1 MTPFEGD
8 GVWLRC
14 ALHAHTTNSDGEMA
28 PDMLVRHY
36 EWAGFDVLAI
46 TDHWV
51 RTKERSTRKLLVIPS
66 TELNAQ
72 AGGPEH
78 DAHVLALG
86 VEADPVVPDGAF
98 AALPEVVSWGTEH
111 GGVPYLA
118 HTYWSGLRTDQWE
131 DCRGLVGIEVWNAGC
146 ELEIGRGDASLHW
159 DEALERGRT
168 LFALATDDSH
178 HPGFD
183 SGFAWTM
190 VRAAEKTQEA
200 VLEALR
206 VGRFYGSTGPAI
218 HSVSVDDATVTV
230 ECTPAA
236 SVTLVS
242 SRARGARANAGRL
255 GYPKS
260 AEILA
265 RDTAGLITAV
275 RLERPYNVPFG
286 RVEVADADGRR
297 AWTNPLWTAAT
308 P

>member
-14 ALHAHTTNSDGEMA
+14 ALHAHTTNSDGELA

-36 EWAGFDVLAI
+36 DWAGFDVLAI

-51 RTKERSTRKLLVIPS
+51 RTVERSTKRLLVIPS

-86 VEADPVVPDGAF
+86 VEADPVIPENEF
-98 AALPEVVSWGTEH
+98 APLPEVVGWIDQN
-111 GGVPYLA
+111 GGVPYIA
-118 HTYWSGLRTDQWE
+118 HTYWSGLRADQWE
-131 DCRGLVGIEVWNAGC
+131 DCPGLVGIEVWNAGC
-146 ELEIGRGDASLHW
+146 ELEIGRGDSTLHW
-159 DEALERGRT
+159 DEALERGRK

-190 VRAAEKTQEA
+190 VRAPEKSREG
-200 VLEALR
+200 VLDALR
-206 VGRFYGSTGPAI
+206 SGSFYSSTGPAI
-218 HSVSVDDATVTV
+218 HHVEMDDAAVTV
-230 ECTPAA
+230 RCSPVA

-242 SRARGARANAGRL
+242 SRYRGARANAGRL
-255 GYPKS
+255 GYPNNS
-260 AEILA
+260 TILE
-265 RDTAGLITAV
+265 RDSAGLITSV
-275 RLERPYNVPFG
+275 RLELPHGTPYG
-286 RVEVADADGRR
+286 RLEVADAAGNR
-297 AWTNPLWTAAT
+297 AWTNPLWTE
-308 P
+308 

>member
-1 MTPFEGD
+1 
-8 GVWLRC
+8 
-14 ALHAHTTNSDGEMA
+14 MA

-36 EWAGFDVLAI
+36 DWAGYDVLAI

-51 RTKERSTRKLLVIPS
+51 RTDERSTKRLLVIPS

-86 VEADPVVPDGAF
+86 VQADPVIPEGEF
-98 AALPEVVSWGTEH
+98 AALPEVVAWVAEN

-131 DCRGLVGIEVWNAGC
+131 DCPGLLGIEVWNAGC
-146 ELEIGRGDASLHW
+146 ELEIGRGDSSLHW
-159 DEALERGRT
+159 DEALERGRN

-190 VRAAEKTQEA
+190 VRAAEKSQEA
-200 VLEALR
+200 VLDALR
-206 VGRFYGSTGPAI
+206 RGSFYGSAGPEI
-218 HSVSVDDATVTV
+218 HDLELDDASVTV
-230 ECTPAA
+230 RCSPAA

-242 SRARGARANAGRL
+242 SRYRGARANAGRV
-255 GYPKS
+255 GYPHNS
-260 AEILA
+260 TILE
-265 RDTAGLITAV
+265 RDSAGLITSV
-275 RLERPYNVPFG
+275 RLEIAHGTPYG
-286 RVEVADADGRR
+286 RLEIADASGNR
-297 AWTNPLWTAAT
+297 AWTNPLWTA
-308 P
+308 

>member
-1 MTPFEGD
+1 VTPFEGD

-36 EWAGFDVLAI
+36 DWAGYDVLAI

-51 RTKERSTRKLLVIPS
+51 RTVERSTKGLLVIPS

-86 VEADPVVPDGAF
+86 VQADPVVPDGAF
-98 AALPEVVSWGTEH
+98 APLPEVVAWILEH

-118 HTYWSGLRTDQWE
+118 HTYWSGLRAAQWE
-131 DCRGLVGIEVWNAGC
+131 DCAGLAGIEVWNAGC
-146 ELEIGRGDASLHW
+146 ELEIGRGDSSLHW
-159 DEALERGRT
+159 DEALERGHR

-178 HPGFD
+178 HPGYD
-183 SGFAWTM
+183 SGFAWTW

-200 VLEALR
+200 VLDALR
-206 VGRFYGSTGPAI
+206 TGAFYGSTGPEI
-218 HSVSVDDATVTV
+218 HSVELDDAAVTV
-230 ECTPAA
+230 RCSPAQ

-242 SRARGARANAGRL
+242 SRYRGARANAQRL
-255 GYPKS
+255 GYPHNS
-260 AEILA
+260 TILE
-265 RDTAGLITAV
+265 RDSSELITAV
-275 RLERPYNVPFG
+275 RLELPHGTPYA
-286 RVEVADADGRR
+286 RLEVADPAGRR
-297 AWTNPLWTAAT
+297 AWTNPLWTA
-308 P
+308 